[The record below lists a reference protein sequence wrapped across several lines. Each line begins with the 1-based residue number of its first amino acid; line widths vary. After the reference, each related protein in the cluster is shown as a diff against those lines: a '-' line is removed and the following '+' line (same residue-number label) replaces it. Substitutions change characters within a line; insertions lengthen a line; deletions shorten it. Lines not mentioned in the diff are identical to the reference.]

1 MAQVSQ
7 LDALREIMHDQQW
20 RTLSRI
26 RQLLLSIFSIDAPNH
41 DIETSLRDLRK
52 VKNGA
57 HTVEKRHIGQRVY
70 EYRVLPTTE
79 LE

>member
-7 LDALREIMHDQQW
+7 LDAVREIMQDQQW

-26 RQLLLSIFSIDAPNH
+26 RQLLMSVFQIDAPNH
-41 DIETSLRDLRK
+41 DVETSLRDLRK
-52 VKNGA
+52 LKNGA

-70 EYRVLPTTE
+70 EYRVIPSPE
-79 LE
+79 